1 MNEQERRKK
10 RRTGGVSDF
19 ARKLLN
25 KIVRENGLAGALLSD
40 PEGAPISMVF
50 DSSLVS
56 RDNRL
61 EFSQNLSK
69 NIRTYFDSQL
79 EEKKAQVFDLDI
91 KGVAD
96 ELCAVCKGLVAMD
109 EYLILTFVGKKS
121 NDYNSLFAE
130 VTQAIKR
137 IVDQEQS

>member
-1 MNEQERRKK
+1 M
-10 RRTGGVSDF
+10 
-19 ARKLLN
+19 N